1 MKKWNKKINTSCIYY
16 LGIVLLLSGTTG
28 FAQKEDSIDKLLLR
42 NYRPKSIYNTPKTK
56 IVKAKYRVI
65 DVHAHVYAKT
75 PKEVAQWIMSMDE
88 TGLEKTIILTQ
99 AYGPKFDSIYSLY
112 SDYSD
117 RFEVWCGFDYSGYD
131 QPGFG
136 PAAVAELERCV
147 QFGAKGV
154 GELGDKGMGHIF
166 CKPMA
171 LGMHS
176 NDPRMDPLYEKCAEL
191 NLPVSLHVAEPMWMY
206 LPMDSTNDGL
216 MNAYNW
222 RIDISKDNIVNHA
235 GMMEILNQTLQRHPK
250 TTFIACHLANCS
262 YDLNI
267 LGGMFDKYPNLYADI
282 SARFAETTQIPHTV
296 AAFFEKFQDRILY
309 GTDMSTFNPGFYRTT
324 FRILESFDEHF
335 YLHDY
340 FNFHWS
346 FNGFGLDEYTLQ
358 KLYRTNALEIMQ
370 KRDKVLSQYLKVIST
385 D

>member
-1 MKKWNKKINTSCIYY
+1 
-16 LGIVLLLSGTTG
+16 
-28 FAQKEDSIDKLLLR
+28 
-42 NYRPKSIYNTPKTK
+42 
-56 IVKAKYRVI
+56 
-65 DVHAHVYAKT
+65 
-75 PKEVAQWIMSMDE
+75 
-88 TGLEKTIILTQ
+88 
-99 AYGPKFDSIYSLY
+99 
-112 SDYSD
+112 
-117 RFEVWCGFDYSGYD
+117 
-131 QPGFG
+131 FG

-171 LGMHS
+171 LGMNS

-235 GMMEILNQTLQRHPK
+235 GMMEILHQTLQRHPK

-282 SARFAETTQIPHTV
+282 SA
-296 AAFFEKFQDRILY
+296 
-309 GTDMSTFNPGFYRTT
+309 
-324 FRILESFDEHF
+324 
-335 YLHDY
+335 
-340 FNFHWS
+340 
-346 FNGFGLDEYTLQ
+346 
-358 KLYRTNALEIMQ
+358 
-370 KRDKVLSQYLKVIST
+370 
-385 D
+385 